1 MMEEIIFALAVFAL
15 GLSLMA
21 LINTVVDKLFAGG
34 VSIMLV
40 GWAVA
45 LLFSG
50 TLDKNENLFW
60 IGVTFIGIGML
71 VFLGADRT
79 ASFCQDKLRT

>member
-1 MMEEIIFALAVFAL
+1 MIEEIIFALAVFVL
-15 GLSLMA
+15 GLSAMA
-21 LINTVVDKLFAGG
+21 FVNTFVDKPFAGG

-40 GWAVA
+40 GWVVA

-50 TLDKNENLFW
+50 ALDKNENLFW
-60 IGVTFIGIGML
+60 IGITFIGIGML

-79 ASFCQDKLRT
+79 ASFCQKYM